1 MDLMAPWVS
10 NSGLAPQSFCSIFLL
25 VLSLSLVF
33 LCMRILRI
41 RETEK
46 YIQDHT
52 AYKRQGSFW
61 TQLCLTPKH
70 IFCTTPFCPLLRYYV
85 QEINIFCPISLPKL
99 KSWHSP
105 AQFCSHSHLLHQS
118 RPIWAS
124 GCNAFSMVYSSSFH
138 FPSSGLRSYA
148 TPQKCPIN
156 LECPSPLSLRLIA
169 LMIFFT
175 AIIAFYPLVSPY
187 SRSNNFYIHPI
198 TWMNKCSRR
207 DRNINKKF

>member
-10 NSGLAPQSFCSIFLL
+10 NSGLAPQSFCSILLL

-46 YIQDHT
+46 YVRDHT

-105 AQFCSHSHLLHQS
+105 AQLCSHSHLLHQS
-118 RPIWAS
+118 RPIWPLAVMPFLWSIRHLFIFLLQAS
-124 GCNAFSMVYSSSFH
+124 DHMPLPRSVLLTLSVLLH
-138 FPSSGLRSYA
+138 FPSV
-148 TPQKCPIN
+148 
-156 LECPSPLSLRLIA
+156 SLL
-169 LMIFFT
+169 
-175 AIIAFYPLVSPY
+175 
-187 SRSNNFYIHPI
+187 
-198 TWMNKCSRR
+198 
-207 DRNINKKF
+207 